1 MARRSA
7 TLPAVRRKNLG
18 PGETVLVRTRN
29 SFYAIA
35 RLDGD
40 EFAVSGGWF
49 AGNCSG
55 PSRVR
60 INGCTWGRRAI
71 LSEVVAAPGL
81 FLEFANGIRT
91 TRIQAV
97 SRVLGS
103 RDVADN

>member
-1 MARRSA
+1 M
-7 TLPAVRRKNLG
+7 
-18 PGETVLVRTRN
+18 PGQTVVVRTKN
-29 SFYAIA
+29 SFYAIT
-35 RLDGD
+35 RLEDE

-49 AGNCSG
+49 EGNCGG
-55 PSRVR
+55 PLRVR

-97 SRVLGS
+97 SQVLGS
-103 RDVADN
+103 PDPARN